1 MAKFSERGAPRHG
14 NSGSGIAGEAGKVVE
29 DVVQELTPAEAKAAS
44 RKHGDRIINIIGVI
58 GGIVIAW
65 LLWLYSRTT

>member
-1 MAKFSERGAPRHG
+1 
-14 NSGSGIAGEAGKVVE
+14 VE

-44 RKHGDRIINIIGVI
+44 RKQGDRIINIIGVI

-65 LLWLYSRTT
+65 LL